1 MCVYVKIRS
10 LLPFTCLQPPLSVN
24 VSHSLAPPREI
35 EMESTVLRECE
46 GKKRE
51 GKRERDM
58 LFFVIYPR
66 GNNTELVN
74 GSRSAA
80 QQDEHE

>member
-1 MCVYVKIRS
+1 
-10 LLPFTCLQPPLSVN
+10 
-24 VSHSLAPPREI
+24 
-35 EMESTVLRECE
+35 MESTVLRECE